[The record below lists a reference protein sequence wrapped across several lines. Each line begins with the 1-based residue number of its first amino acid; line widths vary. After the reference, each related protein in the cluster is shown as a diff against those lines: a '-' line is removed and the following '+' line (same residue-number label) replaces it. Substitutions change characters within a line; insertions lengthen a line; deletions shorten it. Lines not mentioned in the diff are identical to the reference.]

1 MRLGID
7 IDTHTARAAI
17 LDAHGRPQLVRMP
30 DGEYIFPA
38 LARQTMHG
46 LEVGAAAA
54 RALVGN
60 AETTVR
66 GCTRLMGRAGNLP
79 ERLIERLPYR
89 VRKTGGEAICDLLYA
104 EVWVSE
110 IYGRL

>member
-7 IDTHTARAAI
+7 IDTHVARAAV
-17 LDAHGRPQLVRMP
+17 LDAAGRPWLVRLP
-30 DGEYIFPA
+30 DGAYSLPA

-66 GCTRLMGRAGNLP
+66 GCTRLMGRAGDLP
-79 ERLIERLPYR
+79 EQLLERLPYP
-89 VRKTGGEAICDLLYA
+89 VRRAGGEAICDLLYA
-104 EVWVSE
+104 EV
-110 IYGRL
+110 